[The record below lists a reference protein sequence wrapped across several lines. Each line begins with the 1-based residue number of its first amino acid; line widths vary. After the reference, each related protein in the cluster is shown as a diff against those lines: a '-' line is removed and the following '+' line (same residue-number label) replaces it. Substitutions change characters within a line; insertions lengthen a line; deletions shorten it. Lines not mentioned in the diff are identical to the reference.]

1 MIILE
6 YQINYNYSTLTFLY
20 IAFTN
25 LYLSVDTFVTF
36 ITIDTMPETLY
47 NFI

>member
-20 IAFTN
+20 IIFTN